1 MFAIP
6 SLTKIFVLAAVV
18 LAIWF
23 GFRLIGRLDRE
34 RKQKA
39 RVARDKTPPKP
50 ASRREAAA
58 AAAASRVEDLIE
70 CRSCGSF
77 VPAKRTLC
85 SQCGAGI

>member
-6 SLTKIFVLAAVV
+6 SLTKILVLAAVV
-18 LAIWF
+18 LAIWY
-23 GFRLIGRLDRE
+23 GFRLVGRLDRE

-39 RVARDKTPPKP
+39 RVARENTPRPS
-50 ASRREAAA
+50 ASRREAKATGTAA
-58 AAAASRVEDLIE
+58 RVEDLIE

>member
-6 SLTKIFVLAAVV
+6 SLTKILVLAAVV
-18 LAIWF
+18 FAIWY
-23 GFRLIGRLDRE
+23 GFRLVGRLDRE

-39 RVARDKTPPKP
+39 RVARENTPRK

-58 AAAASRVEDLIE
+58 ARAASKVEDLVE

-77 VPAKRTLC
+77 VPAKQTLC